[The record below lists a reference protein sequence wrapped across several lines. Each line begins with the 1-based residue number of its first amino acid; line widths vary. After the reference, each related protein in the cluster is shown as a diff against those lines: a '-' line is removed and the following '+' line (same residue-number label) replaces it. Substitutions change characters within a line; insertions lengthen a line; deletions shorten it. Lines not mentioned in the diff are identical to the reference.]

1 MYCAASAVIS
11 AQVPGVRVLG
21 SGCGWRRA
29 LWCVTV
35 GLVICSPLWAGT
47 VTVNVTDPSGKPLP
61 QAVVLIEPATG
72 KLPAPPM
79 AAVQVAQVK
88 RQFAPRVS
96 VVTVGTSV
104 AFPNQDTVRH
114 HVYSFSSTKNF
125 ELKLYSGVP
134 AQPVLFDKA
143 GIAVLGCNIH
153 DQMAAWIVVVDTPH
167 HAVSDAEGIARVQG
181 VAAGEYHLKVWHP
194 GLQGASQGVSQP
206 LTATAT
212 NIDKAVRLQID
223 MNPLVLQP

>member
-11 AQVPGVRVLG
+11 AQVPRGRVLEG
-21 SGCGWRRA
+21 GCGWRLA
-29 LWCVTV
+29 LWSATV
-35 GLVICSPLWAGT
+35 ALVCCASAGAAT
-47 VTVNVTDPSGKPLP
+47 VTVNVTDPTGKPLP
-61 QAVVLIEPATG
+61 QAVVMIEPVTG

-79 AAVQVAQVK
+79 ASVQVAQVK
-88 RQFAPRVS
+88 RQFVPRVS

-114 HVYSFSSTKNF
+114 HVYSFSPTKNF

-134 AQPVLFDKA
+134 AQPVLFDKT

-153 DQMAAWIVVVDTPH
+153 DQMAAWIVVVDTPY

-181 VAAGEYHLKVWHP
+181 VAAGNYQLKVWHP
-194 GLQGASQGVSQP
+194 GLQGASDGVSQP
-206 LTATAT
+206 LTATAA
-212 NIDKAVRLQID
+212 NIDKAVRLPID
-223 MNPLVLQP
+223 MNPLVPQP